1 MCAAA
6 RAHELIEF
14 LPEKGAYS
22 PATLRALRN
31 ALTNP
36 PLLATC
42 ARMAYNIVDKLCIK
56 PPTNTREAKKD
67 GGAPFFDATRV
78 LYGFALGREVK
89 ITEVQRTCG
98 SVLKLARDDSAPDR
112 GAKK

>member
-1 MCAAA
+1 M
-6 RAHELIEF
+6 
-14 LPEKGAYS
+14 
-22 PATLRALRN
+22 RN
-31 ALTNP
+31 ALTVP
-36 PLLATC
+36 PLLVTC

-56 PPTNTREAKKD
+56 PPTNTREAKD
-67 GGAPFFDATRV
+67 GGAPFFDATRI

>member
-1 MCAAA
+1 MD
-6 RAHELIEF
+6 
-14 LPEKGAYS
+14 
-22 PATLRALRN
+22 
-31 ALTNP
+31 
-36 PLLATC
+36 LLFK
-42 ARMAYNIVDKLCIK
+42 IVEITSSGD
-56 PPTNTREAKKD
+56 RV
-67 GGAPFFDATRV
+67 FDATRV